1 MDFKEDIKKV
11 LQDLKSLGYDRRRV
25 EKELR
30 YSEKTIDQSLSRGG
44 NEKMLDALKTLLVK
58 VKAGDNIKTN
68 EDVAQLATVQM
79 LFNEIAKLKSKVT
92 GQKLE
97 EVIDE
102 MEQNT
107 ALLVKDILKG
117 KGRSS

>member
-1 MDFKEDIKKV
+1 MNFKEEIKNV
-11 LQDLKSLGYDRRRV
+11 LNDLKILGYDRRRV

-44 NEKMLDALKTLLVK
+44 NEKMLEALKDLLAT
-58 VKAGDNIKTN
+58 VKAGGDIKS
-68 EDVAQLATVQM
+68 DLDLVQVATIQM
-79 LFNEIAKLKSKVT
+79 LFNEVAKLKCKVT

-97 EVIDE
+97 EVIVE

-107 ALLVKDILKG
+107 ALLVKDMLKG